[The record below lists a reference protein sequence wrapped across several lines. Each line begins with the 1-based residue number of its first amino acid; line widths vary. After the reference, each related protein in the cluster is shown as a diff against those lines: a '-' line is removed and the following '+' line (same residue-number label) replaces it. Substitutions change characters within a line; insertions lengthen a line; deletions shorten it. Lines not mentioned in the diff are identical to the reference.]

1 LFCDNCGRELPPDG
15 RFCDC
20 CGRKVIEEHPP
31 TSSSIPTPTAPDVFL
46 IPPPRAEAI
55 PAPQETPGA
64 GHQLVGEAV
73 GSKLRDSAP
82 SPPTAKRG
90 RTIFPWHPRF
100 SRRSLVISAV
110 GLAVTIIVVSL
121 VATSILSPGILILP
135 QGTASST
142 TAVTTTSG
150 GVLSVQINIANSPT
164 TLGAIQTIIVT
175 VLDQG
180 GKPVPEATVHLEV
193 TSPSGYTTV
202 LEASTDASGL
212 HTFVLQIQALPS
224 SVGTFQVKASATK
237 AGYQTGQAEA
247 TFQVTETVP

>member
-1 LFCDNCGRELPPDG
+1 
-15 RFCDC
+15 
-20 CGRKVIEEHPP
+20 
-31 TSSSIPTPTAPDVFL
+31 
-46 IPPPRAEAI
+46 
-55 PAPQETPGA
+55 
-64 GHQLVGEAV
+64 
-73 GSKLRDSAP
+73 
-82 SPPTAKRG
+82 
-90 RTIFPWHPRF
+90 
-100 SRRSLVISAV
+100 
-110 GLAVTIIVVSL
+110 VVSL